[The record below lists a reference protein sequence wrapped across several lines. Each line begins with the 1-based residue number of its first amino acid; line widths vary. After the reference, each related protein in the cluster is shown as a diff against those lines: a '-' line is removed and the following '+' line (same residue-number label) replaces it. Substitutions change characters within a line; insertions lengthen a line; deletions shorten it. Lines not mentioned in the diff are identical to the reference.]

1 MRFTDCVRGTLTL
14 ADGAWGTELLS
25 LGARIDECLDAWN
38 LTAPDRVR
46 QVAENYVSAGARII
60 LTNTFRSNSF
70 SLAHYGLQDQ
80 CDAINRSGVRI
91 SREAAGTS
99 AMVFASIG
107 PTGEQHS
114 TRGVS
119 HTELHRTFSQQARAL
134 ASETPDAILI
144 ETMTD
149 LEEARIAAAA
159 ALATNLPTIV
169 SFVFVSRE
177 DGLRTAAGSTPEQAA
192 TVLASEGV
200 HGVGANCCDLH
211 ESIAI
216 CRRLA
221 AASPLP
227 IWIKPNSGVPELI
240 HGRAHYKTTPQE
252 FATAAGDLS
261 DAGATFLG
269 GCCGTTPEFT
279 RVLARQPVFRRALA
293 HDY

>member
-25 LGARIDECLDAWN
+25 LGGRIDECLDAWN

-46 QVAENYVSAGARII
+46 QVAENYVWAGARII
-60 LTNTFRSNSF
+60 LTNTFRANSF
-70 SLAHYGLQDQ
+70 SLAHYRLQDQ

-107 PTGEQHS
+107 PSGGRPS

-119 HTELHRTFSQQARAL
+119 HPQLRKTFSQQARAL
-134 ASETPDAILI
+134 AAESPDAILI

-169 SFVFVSRE
+169 SFVFVSGE
-177 DGLRTAAGSTPEQAA
+177 DGVRTPGGNTPEQVAA
-192 TVLASEGV
+192 VLGSEGV
-200 HGVGANCCDLH
+200 HGMGANCCGLR

-216 CRRLA
+216 CAQLA

-227 IWIKPNSGVPELI
+227 IWIKPNSGVPKLI
-240 HGRAHYKTTPQE
+240 HGVAHYKTTPQE
-252 FATAAGDLS
+252 FATAARDLS

-269 GCCGTTPEFT
+269 GCCGTTPECI
-279 RVLARQPVFRRALA
+279 RVLAHGF
-293 HDY
+293 